1 MADKTTRLAEIYKSE
16 KGKGGGLGS
25 TLGKAFLEKIDPR
38 KMFNQGGLMAA
49 MLPSLFKAYS
59 ATGTNTTKGARGIST
74 GSSVDALSAFSS
86 AAVESKLDDIYV
98 SNKIIAKNSMTLPM
112 MSRDMNVMRQNVVK
126 LVKLQGG
133 NAATK
138 ADMFFQRAKDRE
150 SAYENQFKKERES
163 RAGTTGGTGGGAGN
177 GLLSGIFGGLGKAFS
192 GIGSGVQIA
201 AIGAGIGGFF
211 AGLAAGGAAVNKL
224 GGASGVKDILVALG
238 TGLKS
243 FDVQGLVAM
252 SAMLAPGMLFG
263 TISGPVGAA
272 VSGAGATVGMTMVGT
287 GIGGFFLGISAG
299 AKVAQEIGGP
309 SAVKDMM
316 VSLAEGLNAFN
327 TQSLTALGSMLAVGG
342 LFGAVAGPAGAASL
356 GGGAALGMTLI
367 GAGIGGFFLAI
378 SAGARAAQELGGPQ
392 AIKLLLLSLAEGMD
406 PFTKMNGTNLLNV
419 GTGIAALSAGLVGLF
434 AGQGIQALKDGY
446 KWLKGLVFSED
457 KQQKG
462 FFETLADQLKVLEKV
477 DSTKIKDVGD
487 GFKNIVDGVDKLRSI
502 SNDEIADV
510 GRKLATI
517 AEQARTITQLQQ
529 TTRGISA
536 QPAGNGNFIKTSAQP
551 SGTSTSPTPA
561 TNLVT
566 PGSGASGTFNGL
578 SEDEQLRFLQKQFNH
593 EGNKPGNLAYDLNNP
608 GAMLYAP
615 WQKQF
620 GGEPDTTGRGTVYDK
635 NGRKVPFAKFP
646 TLEQGFQ
653 AQRHLWQRDYGNKPM
668 GEAIAR
674 WSGTTQG
681 SADHTSYM
689 ASVTGNKNNVGSTI
703 AAGSTQ
709 VADAHRG
716 GTGGDVNIVNNNV
729 QNGGQNQQ
737 ASAPVASADV
747 MDTDLMKE
755 LFRKRAVSYI

>member
-1 MADKTTRLAEIYKSE
+1 MVDKTTRLTEIYKSE
-16 KGKGGGLGS
+16 KGQGGGLGS

-59 ATGTNTTKGARGIST
+59 ATGTTSTKGAKGISS
-74 GSSVDALSAFSS
+74 GSSVDALSSFSS
-86 AAVESKLDDIYV
+86 AAVESKLDDIYI

-126 LVKLQGG
+126 LVKLQRG

-138 ADMFFQRAKDRE
+138 ADMFFQRAGERE
-150 SAYENQFKKERES
+150 SAYENQFKKERAVGS
-163 RAGTTGGTGGGAGN
+163 SNLGGNTSSSG
-177 GLLSGIFGGLGKAFS
+177 GLLSGLGKAFS
-192 GIGSGVQIA
+192 GIGSGIQIA
-201 AIGAGIGGFF
+201 SIGAGIGGFF
-211 AGLAAGGAAVNKL
+211 AGVAAGGWAVNKL

-243 FDVQGLVAM
+243 FDVQGLTAM
-252 SAMLAPGMLFG
+252 GAMLAPGMIFG
-263 TISGPVGAA
+263 AISGPVGAA
-272 VSGAGATVGMTMVGT
+272 VGGSGSAVGMTMIGT
-287 GIGGFFLGISAG
+287 GIGGFFLGLSAG

-309 SAVKDMM
+309 SSVKEMM
-316 VSLAEGLNAFN
+316 TSLAEGLNAFN

-342 LFGAVAGPAGAASL
+342 LFGAIAGPASAATL

-367 GAGIGGFFLAI
+367 GAGIGGFFLAL
-378 SAGARAAQELGGPQ
+378 SAGARVAQELGGPQ
-392 AIKLLLLSLAEGMD
+392 AIKLLLLSLAEGME

-434 AGQGIQALKDGY
+434 AGQGIQALQDGY
-446 KWLKGLVFSED
+446 KWLKGLVFSND

-462 FFETLADQLKVLEKV
+462 FFETLADQLKILEKV

-487 GFKNIVDGVDKLRSI
+487 GFKNIVDGVDKLRGI

-517 AEQARTITQLQQ
+517 AEQARAITQLQY
-529 TTRGISA
+529 TTAGMT
-536 QPAGNGNFIKTSAQP
+536 PAPVGNGNFIKTSVQ
-551 SGTSTSPTPA
+551 SSTQNRSPT
-561 TNLVT
+561 TTSNLVT
-566 PGSGASGTFNGL
+566 PGSGASGTFNGM
-578 SEDEQLRFLQKQFNH
+578 SQEEQLKFLQNQFRA

-608 GAMLYAP
+608 SAMLYSP

-620 GGEPDTTGRGTVYDK
+620 GGEPDITGRGTIYDK
-635 NGRKVPFAKFP
+635 NGKKVPFAKFP
-646 TLEQGFQ
+646 TLEQGFE
-653 AQRHLWQRDYGNKPM
+653 AQRYLWQRDYGNRPM

-681 SADHTSYM
+681 SAEHKTYV
-689 ASVTGNKNNVGSTI
+689 ATATGNNNNAGSTI
-703 AAGSTQ
+703 SAGSTQ
-709 VADAHRG
+709 VADAHR
-716 GTGGDVNIVNNNV
+716 V
-729 QNGGQNQQ
+729 
-737 ASAPVASADV
+737 APVVISGNQINSNNSESNGKNQPAPAPLVQADV
-747 MDTDLMKE
+747 MDGDLMKE
-755 LFRKRAVSYI
+755 LFRKRVVNYA